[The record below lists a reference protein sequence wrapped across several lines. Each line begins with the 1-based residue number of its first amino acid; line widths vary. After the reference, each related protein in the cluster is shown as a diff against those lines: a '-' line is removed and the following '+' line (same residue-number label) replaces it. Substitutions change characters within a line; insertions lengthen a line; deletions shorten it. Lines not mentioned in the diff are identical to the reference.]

1 MNHASDAILVFNDV
15 RIQVKQVLLLF
26 NYSHFLLNMLHT
38 PL

>member
-26 NYSHFLLNMLHT
+26 N
-38 PL
+38 